1 MPKRCA
7 YKIQVKFANKINK
20 RLQIMEEYITQIR
33 RASEFAREGNILDSF
48 NIISTVG
55 DVYDMEDKVADFL
68 KGSELLSELQDLRDE
83 FLSFPYDVVSE

>member
-7 YKIQVKFANKINK
+7 YNIQVKFEKKINK
-20 RLQIMEEYITQIR
+20 RLQMMEKYIAQIR
-33 RASEFAREGNILDSF
+33 RASEFARQGNIQDSF

-68 KGSELLSELQDLRDE
+68 RGSELLSELQDLRDE
-83 FLSFPYDVVSE
+83 FLSLPYDVVSE